1 MKKATLAVFAAIG
14 LASTPALAGRGDHH
28 DSHHGNFR
36 SAQHQEI
43 HHALEQRDDLLQRR
57 STTFRIG
64 AVERQEIAK
73 ERREIRKLQDR
84 LEAGEPVDSYT
95 LYRALGGEQHV
106 IYFDNDF
113 S

>member
-1 MKKATLAVFAAIG
+1 MKKTTIALFAAIG
-14 LASTPALAGRGDHH
+14 LASTPALAGRADR
-28 DSHHGNFR
+28 SEPHHGFR

-57 STTFRIG
+57 SNTFRIG

-84 LEAGEPVDSYT
+84 LEAGEAVDSYT

-106 IYFDNDF
+106 IYFDADF